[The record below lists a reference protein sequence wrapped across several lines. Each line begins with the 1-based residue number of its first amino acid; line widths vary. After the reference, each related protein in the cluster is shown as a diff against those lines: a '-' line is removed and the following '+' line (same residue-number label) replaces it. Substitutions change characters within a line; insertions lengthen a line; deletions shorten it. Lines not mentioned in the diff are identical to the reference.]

1 MPTFSLSGLYG
12 ITDATLM
19 PDTQTMLNA
28 CEAAI
33 AGGMKVLQ
41 YRDKSNNSAHRL
53 DQASALRALCKS
65 HNCIFLINDD
75 VELALSCKADGVHLG
90 QKDGSLTEA
99 RQRLG
104 KTAIIGQT
112 CHDQLELAIRAQAEG
127 ANYVAFGAF
136 FPSNTKPGASPAPL
150 SLLSTARAQ
159 LSVPMVAIG
168 GLSVDNATQVIAAGA
183 DMTAVVHALFAAQD
197 IRTRA
202 EQFSRLFR
210 IQAQDH

>member
-41 YRDKSNNSAHRL
+41 YRDKSNNSALRL

-65 HNCIFLINDD
+65 H
-75 VELALSCKADGVHLG
+75 
-90 QKDGSLTEA
+90 GSLTEA

-112 CHDQLELAIRAQAEG
+112 CHDRLELAIRAQAEG